1 MGNSSNRF
9 TKELTVTNELGLHAR
24 AAAQVAQLAGRANN
38 VVWLQNGGTQVD
50 ASSVID
56 ILSLACV
63 KGSKIT
69 FVAEDHADKDILEE
83 LTQLVEAGFG
93 E

>member
-38 VVWLQNGGTQVD
+38 
-50 ASSVID
+50 
-56 ILSLACV
+56 
-63 KGSKIT
+63 
-69 FVAEDHADKDILEE
+69 
-83 LTQLVEAGFG
+83 
-93 E
+93 